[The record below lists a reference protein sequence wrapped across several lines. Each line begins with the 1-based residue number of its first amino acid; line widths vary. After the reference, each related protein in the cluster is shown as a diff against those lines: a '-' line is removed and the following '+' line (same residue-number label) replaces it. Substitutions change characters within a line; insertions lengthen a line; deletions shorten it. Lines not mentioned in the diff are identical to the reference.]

1 METRWAQSAF
11 IAGTV
16 LMGTWSLP
24 GCASTTPPPDR
35 SQQEI
40 KSDSDR
46 MFDKMKQEE
55 RARGKDPEGPAR

>member
-1 METRWAQSAF
+1 MEMRWSQSVL
-11 IAGTV
+11 IAGAV
-16 LMGTWSLP
+16 LMGVCFLP
-24 GCASTTPPPDR
+24 RCASTTPPPDR

>member
-1 METRWAQSAF
+1 MKTRWAQSVF

-24 GCASTTPPPDR
+24 GCASTIPPPDQ

-40 KSDSDR
+40 KIDSAR
-46 MFDKMKQEE
+46 MFDKMIQEE
-55 RARGKDPEGPAR
+55 RARGKDPEIPAR